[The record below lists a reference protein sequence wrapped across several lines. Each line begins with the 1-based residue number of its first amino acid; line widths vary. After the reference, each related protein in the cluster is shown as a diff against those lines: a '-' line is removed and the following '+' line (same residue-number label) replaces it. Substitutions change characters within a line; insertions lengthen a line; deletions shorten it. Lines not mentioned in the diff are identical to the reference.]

1 MAKLAASYAEKLFEI
16 KAAKAAKMKEE
27 SSKESWGF
35 TTIYVF
41 PFLSLLNCKSTRI
54 LNEIYLVMMRAS
66 IL

>member
-35 TTIYVF
+35 TPIYVF
-41 PFLSLLNCKSTRI
+41 SYLSLLNYT
-54 LNEIYLVMMRAS
+54 NYLEFKVE
-66 IL
+66 